1 MTDLMLFMEF
11 IFWLV
16 LRCGL
21 LILLT
26 LCAFDILYIIDYLED
41 EHDNKKTITESKH
54 KLNEER
60 GNYYHK
66 GAQSHD

>member
-1 MTDLMLFMEF
+1 MADLMLFMEF

-21 LILLT
+21 LILFT

-54 KLNEER
+54 KLNEE
-60 GNYYHK
+60 
-66 GAQSHD
+66 

>member
-1 MTDLMLFMEF
+1 MADLMLFMEF

-26 LCAFDILYIIDYLED
+26 WCVFDILYIIDYLED

-54 KLNEER
+54 KLNEE
-60 GNYYHK
+60 
-66 GAQSHD
+66 

>member
-1 MTDLMLFMEF
+1 MADLMLFMEF

-26 LCAFDILYIIDYLED
+26 WCAFDILYIIDYLED

-54 KLNEER
+54 KLNEE
-60 GNYYHK
+60 
-66 GAQSHD
+66 

>member
-1 MTDLMLFMEF
+1 MTNLMLFMEF

-26 LCAFDILYIIDYLED
+26 WCAFDILYIIDYLED

-54 KLNEER
+54 KLNEE
-60 GNYYHK
+60 
-66 GAQSHD
+66 

>member
-1 MTDLMLFMEF
+1 MTDLMLFLEF

-26 LCAFDILYIIDYLED
+26 WCALDILYIIDYLED

-54 KLNEER
+54 KLN
-60 GNYYHK
+60 
-66 GAQSHD
+66 

>member
-1 MTDLMLFMEF
+1 MADLMLFMEF
-11 IFWLV
+11 IFCLV

-41 EHDNKKTITESKH
+41 EHDNKKTISESKH

>member
-26 LCAFDILYIIDYLED
+26 WCVFDILYIIDYLED
-41 EHDNKKTITESKH
+41 EHNNKKTITESKH
-54 KLNEER
+54 KLNEE
-60 GNYYHK
+60 
-66 GAQSHD
+66 

>member
-1 MTDLMLFMEF
+1 MTDLMLFLEF

-26 LCAFDILYIIDYLED
+26 WCVFDILYIIDYLED
-41 EHDNKKTITESKH
+41 ERNNKKTITESKH
-54 KLNEER
+54 KLNEE
-60 GNYYHK
+60 
-66 GAQSHD
+66 

>member
-26 LCAFDILYIIDYLED
+26 WCTLDILYIIDYLED

-54 KLNEER
+54 KLNEE
-60 GNYYHK
+60 
-66 GAQSHD
+66 

>member
-1 MTDLMLFMEF
+1 MTDLMLLLEF

-26 LCAFDILYIIDYLED
+26 WCAFDILYIIDYLED
-41 EHDNKKTITESKH
+41 EHNNKKTITERKH
-54 KLNEER
+54 KLNEE
-60 GNYYHK
+60 
-66 GAQSHD
+66 

>member
-1 MTDLMLFMEF
+1 MTDLMLLLEF

-26 LCAFDILYIIDYLED
+26 WCAFDILYIIDCLED
-41 EHDNKKTITESKH
+41 EHNNKKTVTESKH
-54 KLNEER
+54 KLNEE
-60 GNYYHK
+60 
-66 GAQSHD
+66 

>member
-1 MTDLMLFMEF
+1 MTDLMFFLEF

-26 LCAFDILYIIDYLED
+26 LSAFDILYIIDYLED
-41 EHDNKKTITESKH
+41 EHDNKITITESKH

-60 GNYYHK
+60 GNFYHK

>member
-1 MTDLMLFMEF
+1 MADLMLFLEF

-26 LCAFDILYIIDYLED
+26 WCALDILYIIDYLED

-54 KLNEER
+54 KLNEE
-60 GNYYHK
+60 
-66 GAQSHD
+66 

>member
-1 MTDLMLFMEF
+1 MTDLMLFLEF

-26 LCAFDILYIIDYLED
+26 WCAFDILYIIDYLED

-54 KLNEER
+54 KLNEE
-60 GNYYHK
+60 
-66 GAQSHD
+66 

>member
-26 LCAFDILYIIDYLED
+26 WCVFDILYIIDYLED

-54 KLNEER
+54 KLNEE
-60 GNYYHK
+60 
-66 GAQSHD
+66 

>member
-1 MTDLMLFMEF
+1 MTDLMLFLEF
-11 IFWLV
+11 IFWLA

-26 LCAFDILYIIDYLED
+26 WCAFDILYIIDYLED

-54 KLNEER
+54 KLNEE
-60 GNYYHK
+60 
-66 GAQSHD
+66 

>member
-1 MTDLMLFMEF
+1 MADLMLLLEF

-26 LCAFDILYIIDYLED
+26 WCAFDILFIIDYLED
-41 EHDNKKTITESKH
+41 EHNNKKTITESKH
-54 KLNEER
+54 KLNEE
-60 GNYYHK
+60 
-66 GAQSHD
+66 